1 MANVNP
7 DGKIILPQPPAT
19 EPQLKMPSESPI
31 MEAGDKITEM
41 SHEQAEA
48 VQKLGGEI
56 KGGRR
61 RRKTRK
67 YRGGSEVVVSNPP
80 HLVSAGQIDADRMYA
95 NMLRV
100 QNLAETGATYDNLTK
115 SGPMTLKGGKRR
127 GTIRKSRPATKKLA
141 YMILV
146 KDLLDIQKQGQRKSM
161 RGGNRLEKIKN
172 LLKDLTPADVA
183 AILLKLLPMGLD
195 KETRDIL
202 HMYAQMEKIEKPES
216 SDAVSDYLGAR
227 AKELYGNYVS
237 GKYDPKK

>member
-31 MEAGDKITEM
+31 TEAGDKITEM
-41 SHEQAEA
+41 SEEQSQA

-56 KGGRR
+56 KGGK

-67 YRGGSEVVVSNPP
+67 HRGGSQVVVSNPP
-80 HLVSAGQIDADRMYA
+80 HLVSAGQVDADKMYA

-115 SGPMTLKGGKRR
+115 SGPVTLKGGKRR
-127 GTIRKSRPATKKLA
+127 GTLRKSRLASKRLA
-141 YMILV
+141 YMILA
-146 KDLLDIQKQGQRKSM
+146 KDLLDIQKYGKSKSM

-172 LLKDLTPADVA
+172 LLKDLTPADVG
-183 AILLKLLPMGLD
+183 AILLKLLPLGLD
-195 KETRDIL
+195 KETQDIL
-202 HMYAQMEKIEKPES
+202 RMYATKEKLEDPES
-216 SDAVSDYLGAR
+216 TDAVSDYLGAR